1 MNQEAAK
8 AIAYGRR
15 VGMDI
20 PPERAIKWVTANPA
34 KALGLLAKTGTLEPG
49 KMGDVVVWNGN
60 PFSVYALADFVFIDG
75 ALRYDRANPA
85 LTPQSDFTLGQPAAA
100 GVYP

>member
-1 MNQEAAK
+1 
-8 AIAYGRR
+8 
-15 VGMDI
+15 
-20 PPERAIKWVTANPA
+20 
-34 KALGLLAKTGTLEPG
+34 
-49 KMGDVVVWNGN
+49 MGDVVVWSRN

-75 ALRYDRANPA
+75 ALRYDRSNPA